1 MRRTPIIALIILS
14 ILFLASCSRETT
26 SEDSVDSDEDLADNI
41 AEVDRNLKLLYWQ
54 APSTLNPYLSSG
66 TKDIE
71 AASIVIE
78 PLAHYD
84 ANAKK
89 VPILA
94 ERVPTVENGDIS
106 EDYRSI
112 TWHLRQDIVWSDG
125 TPLTSADV
133 VFSWKYCTHEEAG
146 CTGKDSFRDVEQVVA
161 VDDHT
166 VRIDFTKP
174 APFPFGPFVGSVS
187 PVLQYQQFK
196 DCLGLRAQECT
207 EANFYPIGTG
217 PFIVDEFRANDTVQ
231 YRANPHYR
239 EEGRP
244 FFDTVVIKGGGDAA
258 SAARAVLQTGEFDYA
273 WNLQVEPE
281 VLANMRNA
289 GRGEVLT
296 AFGSQVERIM
306 VNQTNED
313 PSLDADTRSVYL
325 NGNNPHPFLSDIS
338 VRRALSLAI
347 DRQILVDVGYGIA
360 GQPTCNVIPLPEQY
374 VSTNNEDCKTQNI
387 DEANRILDEAGWI
400 KGSDGIRAKD
410 GVRLSLL
417 YQTSTNSVRQGTQ
430 SLIKGMWQ
438 QIGVET
444 ELRNIDAAVFFGG
457 DPGSPDTLQKFF
469 ADVQMYTNNFEG
481 NDPSNY
487 VEGWQCGNVPVPEN
501 QWVGPNISRGC
512 SEEFDSLLDTL
523 SETFDVDERVAI
535 IKQLNDIV
543 VQNVWEI
550 PLIHRARVSAK
561 SNTLKGFE
569 LNGWDSELWTIAE
582 WYREE

>member
-1 MRRTPIIALIILS
+1 MNRISVFALFSLL
-14 ILFLASCSRETT
+14 ILFLCSCSRDTT
-26 SEDSVDSDEDLADNI
+26 TTADEPEESADT
-41 AEVDRNLKLLYWQ
+41 AEESTADTNLKLLYWQ
-54 APSTLNPYLSSG
+54 APSTLNPFLSSG

-84 ANAKK
+84 VDAKK

-94 ERVPTVENGDIS
+94 TEIPTVENGGIA

-125 TPLTSADV
+125 TPLTAADV
-133 VFSWKYCTHEEAG
+133 VFSWRYCTDEAVG
-146 CTGKDSFRDVEQVVA
+146 CTAKDSFRDVTQVVA

-166 VRIDFTKP
+166 VRIDFVKP
-174 APFPFGPFVGSVS
+174 SPFPYGPFVGSVC
-187 PVLQYQQFK
+187 PVLQREQFK
-196 DCLGLRAQECT
+196 DCLGLRAQECSD
-207 EANFYPIGTG
+207 ENFYPIGTG
-217 PFIVDEFRANDTVQ
+217 PFIVEEFKANDTVQ
-231 YRANPHYR
+231 YRANPLYR
-239 EEGRP
+239 EENKP
-244 FFDTVVIKGGGDAA
+244 FFQTVVIKGGGDAA
-258 SAARAVLQTGEFDYA
+258 SAARTVLQTGEFDYA

-281 VLANMRNA
+281 ILAGMMNS
-289 GRGEVLT
+289 GKGEVLT
-296 AFGSQVERIM
+296 GFGSQVERIM

-313 PSLDADTRSVYL
+313 PSLDAETRSVYSD
-325 NGNNPHPFLSDIS
+325 GNNPHPFLSDIN

-347 DRQILVDVGYGIA
+347 DRQILVDIGYGIS
-360 GQPTCNVIPLPEQY
+360 GQPTCNVIPLPEIY
-374 VSTNNEDCKTQNI
+374 ASTSNDDCKTQNI
-387 DEANRILDEAGWI
+387 EEANRILDEAGWLM
-400 KGSDGIRAKD
+400 GSDGVRAKD

-457 DPGSPDTLQKFF
+457 DPGSPDTLQKFY

-487 VEGWQCGNVPVPEN
+487 VEGWQCGNVPGPHN
-501 QWVGPNISRGC
+501 QWVGANISRGC
-512 SEEFDSLLDTL
+512 SEEFDTLLETL
-523 SETFDVDERVAI
+523 SETFDADERVAI
-535 IKQLNDIV
+535 IKQLNDMV

-561 SNTLKGFE
+561 SNSLKGFK
-569 LNGWDSELWTIAE
+569 LNGWDSELWSIAD
-582 WYREE
+582 WYRG